1 MLKVVFHVDE
11 DSTPRFELSLVN
23 IINLQKDVGPEN
35 VDIALL
41 ANGNAVKHFVREA
54 NMEHLPKLEE
64 LHKKG
69 VKFYLCN
76 NAMNKHKL
84 KKEQMFDF
92 CEVVPA
98 GVTKLVKLQNE
109 GYAYIKP

>member
-1 MLKVVFHVDE
+1 MLKVVFHMDM
-11 DSTPRFELSLVN
+11 DNTPTFELAVGN
-23 IINLQKDVGPEN
+23 IANLQKDVGPEN
-35 VDIALL
+35 ARVSLL
-41 ANGNAVKHFVREA
+41 ANGNAVKHFVKEA
-54 NMEHLPKLEE
+54 NIKYLSLLEE
-64 LHKKG
+64 LHTKG

-76 NAMNKHKL
+76 NSLNKHGL

-98 GVTKLVKLQNE
+98 GVTKLVELQKE